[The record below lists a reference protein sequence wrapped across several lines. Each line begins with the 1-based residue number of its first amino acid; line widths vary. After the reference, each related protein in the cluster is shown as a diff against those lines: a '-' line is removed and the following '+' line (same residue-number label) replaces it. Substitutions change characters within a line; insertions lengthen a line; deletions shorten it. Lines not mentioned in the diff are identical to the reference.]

1 MKKIQ
6 LLSLLLI
13 SVLSAAAQSGDPA
26 FSNTHR
32 STTLSYGVSALAG
45 LGAYS
50 KDGGAAKGITFGPI
64 SITGNKAL
72 SSSFSFHWGPSL
84 MYYRYKYSYQADGAT
99 DEGTINL
106 LFGGFT
112 LGANYHIVATE
123 KLDPYV
129 GVSGGV
135 GYFYDLNGTKDNS
148 YSLGGSIPLLYGLK
162 VGVNA
167 YGKSNNAWTFEL
179 GYDYL
184 SYLKVGYTFVKS
196 K

>member
-13 SVLSAAAQSGDPA
+13 SVLSLAAQNGDPA
-26 FSNTHR
+26 FSDTHR

-50 KDGGAAKGITFGPI
+50 KDGGEAKSFTAGPI

-72 SSSFSFHWGPSL
+72 SSSFSFHWGPSF
-84 MYYRYKYSYQADGAT
+84 MYYRYNYSHQPDGAAE
-99 DEGTINL
+99 EGTINL

>member
-6 LLSLLLI
+6 LLALLLFCAF
-13 SVLSAAAQSGDPA
+13 SLAAQDGEPA

-50 KDGGAAKGITFGPI
+50 KDGGDAKGFTFGPI

-72 SSSFSFHWGPSL
+72 SSSFSLHWGPSF
-84 MYYRYKYSYQADGAT
+84 MYYRYKYDYQYDGTT
-99 DEGTINL
+99 DKGSVDL
-106 LFGGFT
+106 LFGGFS

-129 GVSGGV
+129 GVSGGA
-135 GYFYDLNGTKDNS
+135 GYFYDLNGDKDNS
-148 YSLGGSIPLLYGLK
+148 YSLGGSIPLLYGIK